1 MGASKRLDISKK
13 YQIGLSDHQ
22 LQRFLENMSLLLLF
36 LFLYS
41 RLRCYSK
48 RGISVPHVGRH
59 SVDNPIVIEIT

>member
-41 RLRCYSK
+41 RWNQCATCRKTLIRQSFCHRDNLSLRL
-48 RGISVPHVGRH
+48 
-59 SVDNPIVIEIT
+59 